1 LLRGRAREVKARP
14 AKKKNVMPVT
24 KTEEPNTIFV
34 YGYSEE
40 KLRWIHQFLLDPQQN
55 KATSKAND

>member
-1 LLRGRAREVKARP
+1 
-14 AKKKNVMPVT
+14 MPVS

-55 KATSKAND
+55 KVTSKAND